1 MKSERIK
8 VFAHNNLEGEI
19 HKGAPQNCH
28 KCKKYTY
35 KLDFVMKH
43 GIEAWEKYIKNG

>member
-1 MKSERIK
+1 MKSKAIK

-19 HKGAPQNCH
+19 HKGAPQNCR

-35 KLDFVMKH
+35 KLDFIFKK
-43 GIEAWEKYIKNG
+43 GKRAWEKYING